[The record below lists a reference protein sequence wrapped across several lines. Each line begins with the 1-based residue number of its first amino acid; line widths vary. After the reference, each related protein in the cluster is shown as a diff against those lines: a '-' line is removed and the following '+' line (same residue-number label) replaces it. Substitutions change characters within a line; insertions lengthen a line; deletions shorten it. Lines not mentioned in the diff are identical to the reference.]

1 MALLDSGA
9 SHAYRAPRTVEE
21 TKTAKRVRVQL
32 ADGRAVYLRQ
42 NPGGTLLSEGEGG
55 GTILPLGSLVESL
68 GCRLEWTRRHGLRV
82 HHPRYGLLPTKLIGN
97 TPVLREAEALQLI
110 ADMEQVEMDK
120 LEANVTEGAIRT
132 LSVDDAPATW
142 LHHLEEF
149 INKGER
155 ACLRRML
162 LDEESPVK
170 ALSEQEVVSLLGVE
184 ERLLLSDDAGAHYLK
199 ALPVNRAMRKRLMR
213 TRWVV
218 HLYNGDEQGPEFA
231 RAESDDVTVIRMDM
245 KDSKAYDLRFANG
258 AVRALMWAAARGQIE
273 AVLGAP
279 PRGSEHSSL
288 LFKRMMLLW
297 LVANSGAAIN
307 ALCAPSFTLEL
318 PTWHHF
324 WTSSA
329 WLSFRDELR
338 FLKYHSVACQG
349 NLYFLASSLEMSDG
363 LDVDEARIPTLNYA
377 TPASS
382 WPSTFKVALAQAL
395 LNWRRSDMRR
405 HEAVLS
411 KLIGNRELN
420 AKDLEYW
427 QRCLTPSAYSLS
439 LDIDIPFPDEEEE
452 ESEPELDPFEEDE
465 GAMVPN
471 EEEDD
476 EQKEMNKRFQ
486 KIYEG
491 IGDNIEYQTL
501 HFAVPMNTRTSKE
514 VRSKIQQIYLQ
525 LRQHGLPLVR
535 IHSDRGLEL
544 KAKETRAWM
553 ADRDI
558 LATTGES
565 QQPQQNG
572 RAEALVRTIKRRV
585 KALLRSA
592 SLPMSCWPSAAEF
605 AARRQ
610 RDLALGN
617 YEDKDLPYGA
627 PTHVKYKRFGEGG
640 RYDLLERWKEGTF
653 VGYSNDVARGKVVRH
668 SDGSYTTSVHIRPYL
683 IDVDDLVEFGPHE
696 VEVPVPERRVRG
708 KASVA
713 QLLQEPINDLD
724 RAAKKRMDE
733 GKYDSETVVELWEML
748 RSRARRT
755 TRNSQGEGLQ
765 WMVGQYT
772 HGGQCGVVNDTNAY
786 PFVTL
791 YLVKAFKELTGIHDF
806 TSLLITEDVGMK
818 CHRDVHNY
826 VGRSNM
832 TSSMKQPTYEILRDY
847 GFEPPPLPPQV
858 PEHLQ
863 QAVLRMLS
871 VDPVKDPDI
880 NEAVLFLV
888 KEAEGER
895 RQRTQQISEELQQ
908 LQEDVLGR
916 LKERREWL
924 QEFLAEE
931 EILAEEIGVVGESI
945 NEEIMG
951 INDVVRDLIHDVET
965 QVTEV
970 EKKCEGLYL
979 RVANVDDDKEI
990 GDIEEY
996 LANLKK
1002 DLEVTL
1008 DVPLDQEKTGA
1019 IERWSIGE
1027 ARKLESEGRL
1037 ILIPGKVVCTVKPP
1051 APLGPGSP
1059 PSTTPRWKRKARVV
1073 ICGNLAGQSYDPN
1086 DLFAAGASV
1095 EGLRLALAIAV
1106 SMGWCVAS
1114 TDVSV
1119 AFLQAKWP
1127 QDRPT
1132 YGVLPPKIL
1141 QQAKLVESGVVFI
1154 VRRALYGLRESP
1166 ALWAA
1171 HRTQVLEE
1179 LSVETKE
1186 GRIFLKQMT
1195 TDSELWMILL
1205 EPTKGARPILRGI
1218 LVTYVDDLLYL
1229 AARDVILN
1237 LHEKIGSIWPCSG
1250 LEFGTEG
1257 LRYLGM
1263 ELIQNDSTVTLS
1275 QAGLPCPKEW
1285 LQDEDFNDV
1294 TENFDDE
1301 ELKRAQK
1308 VIGECLW
1315 LAYRTRP
1322 DILFVTNYM
1331 AAMTSRKPVKVYN
1344 VGLKVIAY
1352 LNSTSTLKLRV
1363 AATAEQQPTEPTQS
1377 TKPTQSPEALQPRGH
1392 EVGGQE
1398 LSNHVAGF
1406 TVPLA
1411 GFCDASFAPYGGK
1424 SYGCSMTVLGQTPVA
1439 WKAGK
1444 QPLVAMSV
1452 CEAELLE
1459 GSNCAL
1465 LLESTMSMVRE
1476 LLPES
1481 LPPKMYIDNQAAGN
1495 ILNGSVGSWRTRHL
1509 RIRHSYVLDRV
1520 KAGCLSVEYI
1530 AGEDQPADLPTK
1542 MHSKEESVIGE
1553 PGPKIYFVDDTAN
1566 TADNYEA
1573 PADNH
1578 YIYDYH
1584 AAIYYTTPTGADRN
1598 EAYRTAG
1605 TYDSSDERKWFK
1617 NERVWAAATYDT
1629 SPTGESDTS
1638 ACFQAINFRKL
1649 LKSSLADLAV
1659 SQHPHPEDLG
1669 SQLLRKET
1677 LPLERSRPAITSLR
1691 AATDATCCRSKEEIP
1706 VREVFLEMAEM
1717 AVSRF
1722 EVRPVADIRVC
1733 RDTRF
1738 FMVTPLPKLQH
1749 RRTGLPQ
1756 ISAGCQSQRMIH
1768 GPAEVSLVAED
1779 VFVTLGS
1786 EHGTC
1791 KALFQVRQDK
1801 GDSALLE
1808 CNGKVL
1814 DGSAAR
1820 DITAVHGAAVQDQ
1833 VRQLSLVAMDA
1844 ARSAEKRQRHWLWRR
1859 FPCDKTSIAF
1869 KIMVTL
1875 ADLSSVVCII
1885 IGWVWGF
1892 IYKQASV
1899 PIQRVGDLSS
1909 VSFQFFVRGLST
1921 ESLGHLAFPSA
1932 MIAVVGFLG
1941 SVAGSK
1947 PANEHRYRYDSNEE
1961 LVALGLANI
1970 AGATMAGFPITGAI
1984 ELRNAALSPI
1994 VIQGGLAATDFRLA
2008 PAANFSTKSMTVAG
2022 PGEQGVAGFGQG
2034 REESAASG
2042 RVKRHP
2048 GIRSNRLSRSTLNM
2062 RHGRTD
2068 VEGHGFHRWRSFCM
2082 DASGNISFK
2091 ETSQSAE
2098 DQGSR
2103 ASEVPDCAE
2112 GAKGTGN

>member
-1 MALLDSGA
+1 VEPEDSYHTVGHPRTGLWLKAVVCPMVWKAEGSLETSFHTDLWGNLARQDHGGCVWSSYDEWHGSKGFHRMVAGDTGDEQGALVTEDSGETVEYAGDQTFWFARFRGMIQRGDQSSTGSIQPEVVQEEVRRAVQQAMQQRDSKMNDLQQENAELKQLLMAMIDVLLAMGRGQPLNQGKLQGLTFLDEGNLSYQQSMVMAGLTRSTTPVTTAEGGGREDAAGKPLDGAGADLGGQARGDGLQEPAVGDTSPSTPLGLLAQGIQQLQQLQLRKDGQDPELLKGSIELPKLPEPYQDASAVAFLEWVYEAGQAVGSITDRASTWWDANLDLAMTAYHKFQAKTPLKRLTIQAGEDPKVDNETWSRLEKRVMTLLLAAMSSSIKAEITMLRIHRVKDCLFKLYTIFAPGGASERASLIKQLEHIPAHTSVVETIAALGRWKKLMGRAAEMGVSLPDGSVLLMALEGATRQITEGNKDISFKLNMAKNELGLPHKPTLSSVLVYADHIAAELQQVIPFNKDQAAKLKAATIDPGSPGSASASPSGKGQGQKQPCKFWLTDEGCRRGA
-9 SHAYRAPRTVEE
+9 GCKYGHVFQTKEDKKE

-42 NPGGTLLSEGEGG
+42 NPGGTLLSEEEGG

-110 ADMEQVEMDK
+110 VDMEQVELDK

-142 LHHLEEF
+142 LDHLEEF

-170 ALSEQEVVSLLGVE
+170 ALSEQEVNSLLGVE

-199 ALPVNRAMRKRLMR
+199 ALPVNRATRKRLLR

-273 AVLGAP
+273 AALGAP
-279 PRGSEHSSL
+279 PRGPEHSSL

-297 LVANSGAAIN
+297 LVANSGAALN

-349 NLYFLASSLEMSDG
+349 NLYFLASSLGMSDG
-363 LDVDEARIPTLNYA
+363 LDVDEAMIPTLNYT

-382 WPSTFKVALAQAL
+382 WPSTLKVALAQAL

-427 QRCLTPSAYSLS
+427 QRHINNNHLPYDRRCKTCVRSSGTGRAHRRCLTPSAYSLS
-439 LDIDIPFPDEEEE
+439 LDIAGPMRTKGESPDGKKYRYLLVGAYTHPKLDLPKDIPFPDEEEE
-452 ESEPELDPFEEDE
+452 EIEPELDPFEEDE
-465 GAMVPN
+465 GATVPD

-476 EQKEMNKRFQ
+476 EQKEMSKRFQ

-544 KAKETRAWM
+544 KAKETRSWM

-585 KALLRSA
+585 KTLLRSA
-592 SLPMSCWPSAAEF
+592 GLPMACWPSAGEF
-605 AARRQ
+605 SARRQ

-640 RYDLLERWKEGTF
+640 RYDLLERWKEGVF

-683 IDVDDLVEFGPHE
+683 IDTEDLVEFGPHE
-696 VEVPVPERRVRG
+696 MEVPVPERRVRG

-713 QLLQEPINDLD
+713 QLLQEPISDLD
-724 RAAKKRMDE
+724 RAAKKHIDE
-733 GKYDSETVVELWEML
+733 GKYDLETVVELWEML

-791 YLVKAFKELTGIHDF
+791 YLVKAFKELTGINDF

-826 VGRSNM
+826 VGRSNVLLPLLPCEDGGGVWVEADPGSYSFQDEWRQLPNRGWRRGRVHELQPGVPVVINPRRYHATEPWRGRRLVM
-832 TSSMKQPTYEILRDY
+832 TTYTPRTSSMKQPTYEILRDY
-847 GFEPPPLPPQV
+847 GFEPPPLSPQV

-888 KEAEGER
+888 KEVEGER

-951 INDVVRDLIHDVET
+951 INDVVRDLIHDVEA

-970 EKKCEGLYL
+970 EKKCESLYL

-1008 DVPLDQEKTGA
+1008 DVPLDQVKRNLDQWVEPMAKELANLEEKTGA
-1019 IERWSIGE
+1019 IERWSIAE

-1073 ICGNLAGQSYDPN
+1073 ICGNLAGQSHDPN

-1095 EGLRLALAIAV
+1095 EGLRLALAIAM
-1106 SMGWCVAS
+1106 SMGWCVAA
-1114 TDVSV
+1114 TDVSA

-1127 QDRPT
+1127 RDRPT

-1141 QQAKLVESGVVFI
+1141 QQAGLVEHGVVFI

-1179 LSVETKE
+1179 LFGGNK
-1186 GRIFLKQMT
+1186 GRKSLPEADDYGQRVMDDPVGADQGCQ
-1195 TDSELWMILL
+1195 TD
-1205 EPTKGARPILRGI
+1205 PARHPC
-1218 LVTYVDDLLYL
+1218 DLCG
-1229 AARDVILN
+1229 R
-1237 LHEKIGSIWPCSG
+1237 SP
-1250 LEFGTEG
+1250 
-1257 LRYLGM
+1257 
-1263 ELIQNDSTVTLS
+1263 
-1275 QAGLPCPKEW
+1275 LPC
-1285 LQDEDFNDV
+1285 
-1294 TENFDDE
+1294 
-1301 ELKRAQK
+1301 
-1308 VIGECLW
+1308 
-1315 LAYRTRP
+1315 
-1322 DILFVTNYM
+1322 
-1331 AAMTSRKPVKVYN
+1331 
-1344 VGLKVIAY
+1344 
-1352 LNSTSTLKLRV
+1352 
-1363 AATAEQQPTEPTQS
+1363 
-1377 TKPTQSPEALQPRGH
+1377 
-1392 EVGGQE
+1392 
-1398 LSNHVAGF
+1398 
-1406 TVPLA
+1406 
-1411 GFCDASFAPYGGK
+1411 
-1424 SYGCSMTVLGQTPVA
+1424 
-1439 WKAGK
+1439 
-1444 QPLVAMSV
+1444 
-1452 CEAELLE
+1452 
-1459 GSNCAL
+1459 
-1465 LLESTMSMVRE
+1465 
-1476 LLPES
+1476 
-1481 LPPKMYIDNQAAGN
+1481 
-1495 ILNGSVGSWRTRHL
+1495 
-1509 RIRHSYVLDRV
+1509 
-1520 KAGCLSVEYI
+1520 
-1530 AGEDQPADLPTK
+1530 
-1542 MHSKEESVIGE
+1542 
-1553 PGPKIYFVDDTAN
+1553 
-1566 TADNYEA
+1566 
-1573 PADNH
+1573 
-1578 YIYDYH
+1578 
-1584 AAIYYTTPTGADRN
+1584 
-1598 EAYRTAG
+1598 
-1605 TYDSSDERKWFK
+1605 
-1617 NERVWAAATYDT
+1617 
-1629 SPTGESDTS
+1629 
-1638 ACFQAINFRKL
+1638 
-1649 LKSSLADLAV
+1649 
-1659 SQHPHPEDLG
+1659 
-1669 SQLLRKET
+1669 
-1677 LPLERSRPAITSLR
+1677 
-1691 AATDATCCRSKEEIP
+1691 
-1706 VREVFLEMAEM
+1706 
-1717 AVSRF
+1717 
-1722 EVRPVADIRVC
+1722 
-1733 RDTRF
+1733 
-1738 FMVTPLPKLQH
+1738 
-1749 RRTGLPQ
+1749 
-1756 ISAGCQSQRMIH
+1756 
-1768 GPAEVSLVAED
+1768 
-1779 VFVTLGS
+1779 
-1786 EHGTC
+1786 
-1791 KALFQVRQDK
+1791 
-1801 GDSALLE
+1801 
-1808 CNGKVL
+1808 
-1814 DGSAAR
+1814 
-1820 DITAVHGAAVQDQ
+1820 
-1833 VRQLSLVAMDA
+1833 
-1844 ARSAEKRQRHWLWRR
+1844 
-1859 FPCDKTSIAF
+1859 
-1869 KIMVTL
+1869 
-1875 ADLSSVVCII
+1875 
-1885 IGWVWGF
+1885 
-1892 IYKQASV
+1892 
-1899 PIQRVGDLSS
+1899 
-1909 VSFQFFVRGLST
+1909 
-1921 ESLGHLAFPSA
+1921 
-1932 MIAVVGFLG
+1932 
-1941 SVAGSK
+1941 
-1947 PANEHRYRYDSNEE
+1947 
-1961 LVALGLANI
+1961 
-1970 AGATMAGFPITGAI
+1970 
-1984 ELRNAALSPI
+1984 
-1994 VIQGGLAATDFRLA
+1994 
-2008 PAANFSTKSMTVAG
+2008 
-2022 PGEQGVAGFGQG
+2022 GQG
-2034 REESAASG
+2034 RDPQPPREDWFHLAMFGSG
-2042 RVKRHP
+2042 VRN
-2048 GIRSNRLSRSTLNM
+2048 GRLE
-2062 RHGRTD
+2062 
-2068 VEGHGFHRWRSFCM
+2068 VPGHGI
-2082 DASGNISFK
+2082 DSG
-2091 ETSQSAE
+2091 
-2098 DQGSR
+2098 
-2103 ASEVPDCAE
+2103 
-2112 GAKGTGN
+2112 

>member
-1 MALLDSGA
+1 DFVFLNKGILSYMRGIRRLVRERLRDYLYLTAEEQGDNQEGVKGGGQEDAAGKPQDVIGAGLAGIQQLQQLQLRKDASAVAFLEWIYEAGQAVGSITDRASTWWSANLDLAMTAYHKFQAETPLKRLTIQAGEDARIDNEKWSRLEKRVMTLLLAAMSPSIKADITMLRIHRVKDCLFKLYTIFAPGGASERASLIKQLEHIPSHASVVETIAALRRWKKLMGRAAEMGVSLPDGSVLLMALEGATKQITEGNKDISFKLNMAKSELGLPHKPTLSSVLVYSDHIAAELQQVIPFNKDQAPKLKAVNTDTGSPVSTATSPSGKGQGQKQPCKFWLTDEGCRRGASCKYGHVFQSKEDKKARCWTCGATTHRQSECPTRSGGKKGKKDGGALNSYFNLYGFGNQCDFGTSCTTSPDLNGIYYLSNLNRDCGSPTTTSVQWVVVGSLNYSAQTDEAVMDLELLLRSQGFEQHQGMALLDSGA

-42 NPGGTLLSEGEGG
+42 NPGGTLLSEEEGG
-55 GTILPLGSLVESL
+55 DTILPLGSLVESL

-132 LSVDDAPATW
+132 LSVDEAPATW
-142 LHHLEEF
+142 LDHLEEF
-149 INKGER
+149 ISKGDR

-170 ALSEQEVVSLLGVE
+170 ALSEQEVTSLLGVE

-199 ALPVNRAMRKRLMR
+199 ALPVNRAMRKRLLR

-218 HLYNGDEQGPEFA
+218 HLYNGDELGPEFA

-297 LVANSGAAIN
+297 LVANSGAALN

-349 NLYFLASSLEMSDG
+349 NLYFLASSLELSDG
-363 LDVDEARIPTLNYA
+363 LDVDEAMIPTLNYA

-382 WPSTFKVALAQAL
+382 WPSTFKLALAQAL

-427 QRCLTPSAYSLS
+427 QCLTPSAYSLS
-439 LDIDIPFPDEEEE
+439 LDIAGPMRTKGESPDGKKYRYLLVGAYTHPKLDLPKDIPFPDDEDEEI
-452 ESEPELDPFEEDE
+452 EPELDPFEEDE
-465 GAMVPN
+465 GAAVPD

-585 KALLRSA
+585 KTLLRSA
-592 SLPMSCWPSAAEF
+592 GLPIACWPSAAEF

-640 RYDLLERWKEGTF
+640 RYDLLERWKEGVF
-653 VGYSNDVARGKVVRH
+653 VGYSNDVSLGRVVRH

-683 IDVDDLVEFGPHE
+683 IDTEDLVEFGPHE

-713 QLLQEPINDLD
+713 QLLQDPINDLD
-724 RAAKKRMDE
+724 RAAKKYIDE
-733 GKYDSETVVELWEML
+733 GKYDLETVVELWEML

-755 TRNSQGEGLQ
+755 TRNTQGEGLQ

-791 YLVKAFKELTGIHDF
+791 YLVKAFKELTGVNDF

-826 VGRSNM
+826 VVCGWKR
-832 TSSMKQPTYEILRDY
+832 TPDPTASKMSGDNYQTGDGDEGGYTNYNLETTAGDDHIYSKNFFYE
-847 GFEPPPLPPQV
+847 
-858 PEHLQ
+858 
-863 QAVLRMLS
+863 
-871 VDPVKDPDI
+871 DPDV
-880 NEAVLFLV
+880 NEAILFLV

-931 EILAEEIGVVGESI
+931 EILAEEIGVVGEAI

-951 INDVVRDLIHDVET
+951 INDLVRDLIQDVEK

-970 EKKCEGLYL
+970 ERKCESLYL

-1008 DVPLDQEKTGA
+1008 DVPLDQVKHNLDRWVEPMAKELANLEEKTGA
-1019 IERWSIGE
+1019 IERWSIAE

-1073 ICGNLAGQSYDPN
+1073 ICGNLAGQLHDPN

-1114 TDVSV
+1114 TDVSA

-1127 QDRPT
+1127 RDRPT
-1132 YGVLPPKIL
+1132 YGVLPPKVL
-1141 QQAKLVESGVVFI
+1141 QQAGLVEHGVVFI

-1171 HRTQVLEE
+1171 HRTEVLEK
-1179 LSVETKE
+1179 LSVDTKE
-1186 GRIFLKQMT
+1186 GRVFLKQMT

-1205 EPTKGARPILRGI
+1205 EPTQGAKPILRGI

-1229 AARDVILN
+1229 AARDIITS
-1237 LHEKIGSIWPCSG
+1237 LHEKIGSIWPCSE
-1250 LEFGTEG
+1250 LEFATEG

-1263 ELIQNDSTVTLS
+1263 ELVQEESAVTLS
-1275 QAGLPCPKEW
+1275 QEAYVDNLVRLHGLDPQSKSGLPCPKEW

-1294 TENFDDE
+1294 AENFDEE
-1301 ELKRAQK
+1301 ELRRAQK
-1308 VIGECLW
+1308 VTGECLW

-1331 AAMTSRKPVKVYN
+1331 AAMTSKKPVKVYD

-1352 LNSTSTLKLRV
+1352 LNSTSTLKLR
-1363 AATAEQQPTEPTQS
+1363 
-1377 TKPTQSPEALQPRGH
+1377 
-1392 EVGGQE
+1392 
-1398 LSNHVAGF
+1398 
-1406 TVPLA
+1406 
-1411 GFCDASFAPYGGK
+1411 
-1424 SYGCSMTVLGQTPVA
+1424 
-1439 WKAGK
+1439 
-1444 QPLVAMSV
+1444 
-1452 CEAELLE
+1452 
-1459 GSNCAL
+1459 
-1465 LLESTMSMVRE
+1465 
-1476 LLPES
+1476 
-1481 LPPKMYIDNQAAGN
+1481 
-1495 ILNGSVGSWRTRHL
+1495 
-1509 RIRHSYVLDRV
+1509 
-1520 KAGCLSVEYI
+1520 
-1530 AGEDQPADLPTK
+1530 
-1542 MHSKEESVIGE
+1542 
-1553 PGPKIYFVDDTAN
+1553 
-1566 TADNYEA
+1566 
-1573 PADNH
+1573 
-1578 YIYDYH
+1578 
-1584 AAIYYTTPTGADRN
+1584 
-1598 EAYRTAG
+1598 
-1605 TYDSSDERKWFK
+1605 
-1617 NERVWAAATYDT
+1617 
-1629 SPTGESDTS
+1629 
-1638 ACFQAINFRKL
+1638 
-1649 LKSSLADLAV
+1649 
-1659 SQHPHPEDLG
+1659 
-1669 SQLLRKET
+1669 
-1677 LPLERSRPAITSLR
+1677 
-1691 AATDATCCRSKEEIP
+1691 
-1706 VREVFLEMAEM
+1706 
-1717 AVSRF
+1717 
-1722 EVRPVADIRVC
+1722 
-1733 RDTRF
+1733 
-1738 FMVTPLPKLQH
+1738 
-1749 RRTGLPQ
+1749 
-1756 ISAGCQSQRMIH
+1756 
-1768 GPAEVSLVAED
+1768 
-1779 VFVTLGS
+1779 
-1786 EHGTC
+1786 
-1791 KALFQVRQDK
+1791 
-1801 GDSALLE
+1801 
-1808 CNGKVL
+1808 
-1814 DGSAAR
+1814 
-1820 DITAVHGAAVQDQ
+1820 
-1833 VRQLSLVAMDA
+1833 
-1844 ARSAEKRQRHWLWRR
+1844 
-1859 FPCDKTSIAF
+1859 
-1869 KIMVTL
+1869 
-1875 ADLSSVVCII
+1875 
-1885 IGWVWGF
+1885 
-1892 IYKQASV
+1892 
-1899 PIQRVGDLSS
+1899 
-1909 VSFQFFVRGLST
+1909 
-1921 ESLGHLAFPSA
+1921 
-1932 MIAVVGFLG
+1932 
-1941 SVAGSK
+1941 
-1947 PANEHRYRYDSNEE
+1947 
-1961 LVALGLANI
+1961 
-1970 AGATMAGFPITGAI
+1970 
-1984 ELRNAALSPI
+1984 
-1994 VIQGGLAATDFRLA
+1994 
-2008 PAANFSTKSMTVAG
+2008 
-2022 PGEQGVAGFGQG
+2022 
-2034 REESAASG
+2034 
-2042 RVKRHP
+2042 
-2048 GIRSNRLSRSTLNM
+2048 
-2062 RHGRTD
+2062 
-2068 VEGHGFHRWRSFCM
+2068 
-2082 DASGNISFK
+2082 
-2091 ETSQSAE
+2091 
-2098 DQGSR
+2098 
-2103 ASEVPDCAE
+2103 
-2112 GAKGTGN
+2112 